1 MPNQTIKNATGK
13 KSAFVLLDIIQM
25 SNLHTMNWKS
35 YEYFENL
42 DSWLPTRKIFS
53 IRYYDYDFQKTIQMY
68 VDVCIE
74 IYIFQENY
82 KILNTDRWMGF
93 EFEHKK

>member
-1 MPNQTIKNATGK
+1 LK
-13 KSAFVLLDIIQM
+13 
-25 SNLHTMNWKS
+25 
-35 YEYFENL
+35 
-42 DSWLPTRKIFS
+42 
-53 IRYYDYDFQKTIQMY
+53 
-68 VDVCIE
+68 DVCIE